1 MLLADKR
8 KHKSLKEWCRSTRWI
23 SCRNLRYSNP
33 RCFDRTKNVCLFIEW
48 STKITQL
55 SVWHILEMLYF
66 AYCMDKYAKSEEESL
81 IKICVSFV
89 EINTDTECTGGR
101 AGLMRRIANPVYVR
115 ICVSWGRSPVRTL
128 NRTIV

>member
-1 MLLADKR
+1 MEVNVYKNPT
-8 KHKSLKEWCRSTRWI
+8 CF
-23 SCRNLRYSNP
+23 SC
-33 RCFDRTKNVCLFIEW
+33 W
-48 STKITQL
+48 SVRQL

-81 IKICVSFV
+81 TKICVSFV

-115 ICVSWGRSPVRTL
+115 ICVSWGRSL
-128 NRTIV
+128 SCTIQLR